1 MTSITDSPD
10 RYGLVS
16 RFFHWGMAAL
26 FAAQFASAAAHWAMP
41 RENALRETL
50 WAYHTDLGVT
60 LFLLV
65 LLRGIW
71 GLWNLSN
78 RPTEAGPMG
87 YAAKAGHAGLYAL
100 MVIVPILK
108 IIGSVGGTRGFS
120 YLGLQIFPARDA
132 AIAWT
137 KTISEWHGILGWIL
151 AALVIGHI
159 GAALVWHHLIK
170 RDNVLKR
177 MA

>member
-16 RFFHWGMAAL
+16 CLFHWGMAAL
-26 FAAQFASAAAHWAMP
+26 FALQFASAAAHWALP
-41 RENALRETL
+41 RENTLRDAL
-50 WAYHTDLGVT
+50 WSYHADLGVT
-60 LFLLV
+60 LLLLV
-65 LLRGIW
+65 LLRGAW

-78 RPTEAGPMG
+78 RPTVSGPMG

-100 MVIVPILK
+100 MVIVPLLK
-108 IIGSVGGTRGFS
+108 IIGSAGGTRGFS
-120 YLGLQIFPARDA
+120 YLGFQIFSARDA

-137 KTISEWHGILGWIL
+137 KTIAEWHGTLGWIL
-151 AALVIGHI
+151 AAIVLGHI
-159 GAALVWHHLIK
+159 GAALVWHQLIK
-170 RDNVLKR
+170 RDDVLKR